1 MAISEYAPGSGVVAA
16 KKLWISGGLNRLPD
30 RALPQRQYAVCH
42 TCYRFYYQGIPS
54 EVCPNQCGGDLKKGT
69 MIEPRFGF
77 IAAEPDGRP
86 LGEERP
92 PRLYSTKVLFMELA
106 EGTEP
111 TPLLEGPGGVVE
123 GRFSRQGSL
132 AVVNSARDRHFRHC
146 QVCGFASPGGDRL
159 GRKQGHLDPRT
170 NPKNPKTCKG
180 VMEVTDLGH
189 TFVTDIV
196 EFRFPQTVG
205 TVPVNDRA
213 VRFSL
218 LAALLEGARRRLQV
232 SQDDLA
238 GVSYIDRAPVFALY
252 DDVPGGA
259 GLAREAYARA
269 REVFESALQVCNECT
284 CGEHSSCY
292 GCLRSY
298 RNQDFHQDLDRTL
311 AAKVL
316 ADLLSQGSAGA

>member
-1 MAISEYAPGSGVVAA
+1 
-16 KKLWISGGLNRLPD
+16 
-30 RALPQRQYAVCH
+30 
-42 TCYRFYYQGIPS
+42 
-54 EVCPNQCGGDLKKGT
+54 
-69 MIEPRFGF
+69 
-77 IAAEPDGRP
+77 
-86 LGEERP
+86 
-92 PRLYSTKVLFMELA
+92 
-106 EGTEP
+106 
-111 TPLLEGPGGVVE
+111 
-123 GRFSRQGSL
+123 
-132 AVVNSARDRHFRHC
+132 
-146 QVCGFASPGGDRL
+146 
-159 GRKQGHLDPRT
+159 
-170 NPKNPKTCKG
+170 
-180 VMEVTDLGH
+180 
-189 TFVTDIV
+189 
-196 EFRFPQTVG
+196 VG
-205 TVPVNDRA
+205 TLSVNDRA

-269 REVFESALQVCNECT
+269 REVFESALQVCNDCT

-316 ADLLSQGSAGA
+316 ADVLSQGSAGA

>member
-1 MAISEYAPGSGVVAA
+1 VI
-16 KKLWISGGLNRLPD
+16 
-30 RALPQRQYAVCH
+30 
-42 TCYRFYYQGIPS
+42 
-54 EVCPNQCGGDLKKGT
+54 
-69 MIEPRFGF
+69 
-77 IAAEPDGRP
+77 
-86 LGEERP
+86 
-92 PRLYSTKVLFMELA
+92 
-106 EGTEP
+106 
-111 TPLLEGPGGVVE
+111 
-123 GRFSRQGSL
+123 
-132 AVVNSARDRHFRHC
+132 
-146 QVCGFASPGGDRL
+146 
-159 GRKQGHLDPRT
+159 
-170 NPKNPKTCKG
+170 
-180 VMEVTDLGH
+180 EVTDLSY

-205 TVPVNDRA
+205 SIPVNHPA

-238 GVSYIDRAPVFALY
+238 GVSYFDRAPVFALY

-298 RNQDFHQDLDRTL
+298 RNQDFHQLLDRTL